1 MGRPRSVRAH
11 DAVVAAAID
20 LFAERGIDATSMDA
34 IAAASGVSKATIYKH
49 WPDKDALCFEVM
61 AELHGFESELPDTNS
76 GELRAD
82 LLAVMGRTPP
92 EEFTEARQRI
102 LPHFMAYAAR
112 NPAFGKAWRN
122 RVLEPARAQLVRAIT
137 RAIERGELPRTVDID
152 FALGLLQGPPMY
164 WYLRHKTVDENLP
177 YGFNPEWLVDAFL
190 RAQGFLPP
198 ARPSSPPARHKRRER
213 RARPR
218 S

>member
-1 MGRPRSVRAH
+1 MARPRSAQAH
-11 DAVVAAAID
+11 EAVIAAAID

-34 IAAASGVSKATIYKH
+34 IAGASGVSKATIYKH

-61 AELHGFESELPDTNS
+61 AELHGFESEFADTNT
-76 GELRAD
+76 GQLRAD
-82 LLAVMGRTPP
+82 LLAVMGRRPP
-92 EEFTEARQRI
+92 AEYTDVRQQI

-112 NPAFGKAWRN
+112 NPAFGTAWRN

-137 RAIERGELPRTVDID
+137 RAIDRGELPRTVNID

-164 WYLRHKTVDENLP
+164 WYLRKQTVGGNVP
-177 YGFNPEWLVDAFL
+177 IGFDPEWVVDAFL

-198 ARPSSPPARHKRRER
+198 AQPPRPPARHNRRER
-213 RARPR
+213 QARSR
-218 S
+218 R

>member
-1 MGRPRSVRAH
+1 MARPRSARAH
-11 DAVVAAAID
+11 GAVIAAAIA

-61 AELHGFESELPDTNS
+61 AELHGFESELADTNT
-76 GELRAD
+76 GHLRAD
-82 LLAVMGRTPP
+82 LLAVMGRRPP
-92 EEFTEARQRI
+92 EEYTEVRQRI

-112 NPAFGKAWRN
+112 NPAFGTAWRN

-137 RAIERGELPRTVDID
+137 RAIDRGELPRTVNID

-164 WYLRHKTVDENLP
+164 WYLRKQTVGGNLP
-177 YGFNPEWLVDAFL
+177 IGFDAEWLVDAFL
-190 RAQGFLPP
+190 RAQGFLAPAQPP
-198 ARPSSPPARHKRRER
+198 PPRARHNRRER
-213 RARPR
+213 RVRARA
-218 S
+218 